1 MCFDQ
6 APRHVLMTADAIGG
20 VWTYAMTLAEETAR
34 SGVRTTLAV
43 MGPAPSES
51 QRAEAARIRGLKLFV
66 GPFKLEW
73 MDNPWRDVVE
83 AGVWLRRLVARD
95 PPDVIHLNGYVHAAI
110 EWCAPTLVVG
120 HSCVL
125 SWWAAVHGE
134 ETCHAYER
142 YRAAVSRGLRNADMV
157 AAPTRAMAAAL
168 HKHYG
173 APRRIA
179 VVANGVPARRAAAFA
194 KEPFVLAAGRLD
206 DRAKNIE
213 ALATAAR
220 SARWPV
226 YAAGTAD
233 EAPGAASRQSSLRR
247 LGWLTRSELARWMA
261 RASIFAAPARYEP
274 FGLGVLEA
282 AAHGCALVLGDI
294 PSLREVWGDAA
305 LYVAPD
311 DARALAEAIDQLA
324 ADRAARTRRAAA
336 ASERARWF
344 SAERMARRTMRLYA
358 GLLATRGQ
366 ERRIPHAVHV
376 EGMA

>member
-1 MCFDQ
+1 
-6 APRHVLMTADAIGG
+6 MTADAIGG
-20 VWTYAMTLAEETAR
+20 VWTYALTLAEETAR
-34 SGVRTTLAV
+34 RGVRTTLAV
-43 MGPAPSES
+43 MGRAPSES

-73 MDNPWRDVVE
+73 MDDPWRDVAE
-83 AGVWLRRLVARD
+83 AGDWLRSLEARD
-95 PPDVIHLNGYVHAAI
+95 PPDVVHLNGYVHAAL

-134 ETCHAYER
+134 ETCKAYER
-142 YRAAVSRGLRNADMV
+142 YRLAVARGLRTADAV
-157 AAPTRAMAAAL
+157 AVPTRAMAAAL
-168 HKHYG
+168 RRHYG
-173 APRRIA
+173 VPHWIHVVGNGIPAQRAPE
-179 VVANGVPARRAAAFA
+179 VP

-213 ALATAAR
+213 ALAAAAR

-226 YAAGTAD
+226 YAAGAAD
-233 EAPGAASRQSSLRR
+233 GCAGAHSGLSSLRR

-311 DARALAEAIDQLA
+311 DAQALVEAIDQLA
-324 ADRAARTRRAAA
+324 FDRAARARRGAAA
-336 ASERARWF
+336 AERARWF
-344 SAERMARRTMRLYA
+344 SAERMAQRTMRLYA
-358 GLLATRGQ
+358 ELLATPGR
-366 ERRIPHAVHV
+366 ERARRRSVHV

>member
-1 MCFDQ
+1 MGR
-6 APRHVLMTADAIGG
+6 APN
-20 VWTYAMTLAEETAR
+20 
-34 SGVRTTLAV
+34 
-43 MGPAPSES
+43 ES
-51 QRAEAARIRGLKLFV
+51 QRVEAARIRGLKLLV

-73 MDNPWRDVVE
+73 MDDPWRDVAE
-83 AGVWLRRLVARD
+83 AGEWLRGLAAED
-95 PPDVIHLNGYVHAAI
+95 PPDLVHLNGYVHAAL

-142 YRAAVSRGLRNADMV
+142 YRVAVSRGLRSADAV

-168 HKHYG
+168 REHYG
-173 APRRIA
+173 APHRVA
-179 VVANGVPARRAAAFA
+179 VVANGVPARRAPVVA

-213 ALATAAR
+213 VLETVAG

-233 EAPGAASRQSSLRR
+233 EAPGASPGSSSLRR
-247 LGWLTRSELARWMA
+247 LGWLTRPELARWMA

-311 DARALAEAIDQLA
+311 DPRALAAAIEQLVS
-324 ADRAARTRRAAA
+324 DRAARARRGAA
-336 ASERARWF
+336 ASERARWY
-344 SAERMARRTMRLYA
+344 SAERMARGTLRLYA
-358 GLLATRGQ
+358 GLLASRGR
-366 ERRIPHAVHV
+366 ERGALRAVHV